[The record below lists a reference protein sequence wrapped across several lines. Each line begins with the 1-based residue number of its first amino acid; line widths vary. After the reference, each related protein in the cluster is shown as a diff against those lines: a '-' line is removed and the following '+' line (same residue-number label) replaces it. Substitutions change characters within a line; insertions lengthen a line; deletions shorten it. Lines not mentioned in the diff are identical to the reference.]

1 MNKLL
6 VVVFDTETAAEA
18 GTRAL
23 RHLDSEGEITL
34 YALGVI
40 SKDGKG
46 LVSVRQAAD
55 SVGVGAGTGL
65 AVGALIGL
73 LAGPVGVVVG
83 AAAGTLLG
91 TVRDYWVAG
100 VGSSFIEEASTSLR
114 PGTTAVVAEVEEDWV
129 TPVDAAMEAAGGA
142 VIRRARMD
150 VVQEQFD
157 QDIVAIKTEIS
168 GLEAEYKHASGAVQ
182 TRLQARLTAAQ
193 AELAQT
199 TSRAKQ
205 KLADFQKETERRVHA
220 VEAQVAR
227 ANGKVRSRL
236 ETRLQHVRT
245 AYGERSAKLSRAWG
259 LAKEALSV

>member
-6 VVVFDTETAAEA
+6 VVVFDTEAAAEA

-23 RHLDSEGEITL
+23 RHLDSEGDITL

-40 SKDGKG
+40 SKDAKG
-46 LVSVRQAAD
+46 LVSVRKAAD
-55 SVGVGAGTGL
+55 SFGVGAGTGL

-100 VGSSFIEEASTSLR
+100 VGPGFIEEASTFLR

-129 TPVDAAMEAAGGA
+129 TPVDAAMDAVGGA

-150 VVQEQFD
+150 VLQDQFD
-157 QDIVAIKTEIS
+157 QDIGAMKTEIS
-168 GLEAEYKHASGAVQ
+168 GLEAEYKHASGAAQ
-182 TRLQARLTAAQ
+182 TRLKARLAKTQ
-193 AELAQT
+193 ADLAQT
-199 TSRAKQ
+199 TLRARQ
-205 KLADFQKETERRVHA
+205 KLADFGQETDHRVHA
-220 VEAQVAR
+220 IEAQVAK
-227 ANGKVRSRL
+227 AQGKVRSRL
-236 ETRLQHVRT
+236 ESRLEHVRT
-245 AYGERSAKLSRAWG
+245 AYAERSAKLSRAWG
-259 LAKEALSV
+259 LTKEALSA